1 MLSRAGDQVDRTG
14 PFVSYFQSPKDTFL
28 SPKISLGIRR
38 EDKNPWERRVP
49 LIPVHAR
56 ELIRELSLD
65 IRIQPSPIRVFA
77 DEDYRREG
85 VTVSEDLS
93 SCPFVL
99 AVKEIPPSFFRDET
113 VYLFFSHTIKGQ
125 PHNMPMLKRMI
136 ETRATL
142 IDYERIVDE
151 KGFRLVF
158 FGRQAG
164 QAGMIDTLW
173 ALGQRLRLEGIK
185 NPFVDIRQTIE
196 YASLVEAKEAVQ
208 KTGWAIHNQGLDPS
222 VVPLVFG
229 FAGYGHV
236 SQGAQEI
243 FDLLPFETLAPGE
256 IEAIFK
262 NKSYSGRSVY
272 KTVFKEEDMVVP
284 KQGGQDFS
292 LQDYYRNP
300 QNFRPVLD
308 RYLPYL
314 TVLINAIYWAP
325 QYPRFVT
332 KDYLKTHWG
341 EAGRPRLRVIGDI
354 SCDVD
359 GSVECTVRS
368 TDPAHPVFT
377 YDLDK
382 DEAITGFSG
391 RGPTVMAVDNLP
403 AEIALESSVFFSQIL
418 KPFIPGLVSADF
430 RGDFARCRLPSPLKK
445 AVILFRGEFTPD
457 YAYMREFISASERSH
472 S

>member
-1 MLSRAGDQVDRTG
+1 M
-14 PFVSYFQSPKDTFL
+14 SPK
-28 SPKISLGIRR
+28 KALGIRR

-56 ELIRELSLD
+56 ELIRELPLE

-85 VTVSEDLS
+85 VIVSEDLS
-93 SCPFVL
+93 PCSVVL
-99 AVKEIPPSFFRDET
+99 AVKEIPVDFFQDQT
-113 VYLFFSHTIKGQ
+113 VYVFFSHTIKGQ
-125 PHNMPMLKRMI
+125 PHNMPMLRRMM
-136 ETRATL
+136 ERRATL

-151 KGFRLVF
+151 KDRRLVF

-173 ALGQRLRLEGIK
+173 ALGQRLLHEGAK
-185 NPFVDIRQTIE
+185 SPFAEVRQTIE
-196 YASLVEAKEAVQ
+196 YASLVEAKEAIQ
-208 KTGWAIHNQGLDPS
+208 KVGWAIHNQGLDRRL
-222 VVPLVFG
+222 VPLVFG
-229 FAGYGHV
+229 FTGYGHV

-243 FDLLPFETLAPGE
+243 SDLLPFEELAPAEVEPLFRRGD
-256 IEAIFK
+256 F
-262 NKSYSGRSVY
+262 SGKKVY

-284 KQGGQDFS
+284 KPGRPDFD
-292 LQDYYRNP
+292 LQDYYLHPGNY
-300 QNFRPVLD
+300 RPVLD

-314 TVLINAIYWAP
+314 TVLVNAIYWAP
-325 QYPRFVT
+325 RYPRFVT
-332 KDYLKTHWG
+332 KDGLRLLWRET
-341 EAGRPRLRVIGDI
+341 GRPRLRVIGDI

-377 YDLDK
+377 YDLEK
-382 DEAITGFSG
+382 DEAVTGFAG
-391 RGPTVMAVDNLP
+391 EGPTVMAVDNLP
-403 AEIALESSVFFSQIL
+403 AEIPLESSLFFSQIL
-418 KPFIPGLVSADF
+418 KPFIPALIKADY
-430 RGDFARCRLPSPLKK
+430 RGDFADCRLPEPLKK

-457 YAYMREFISASERSH
+457 YEYVREFISPPKRSH